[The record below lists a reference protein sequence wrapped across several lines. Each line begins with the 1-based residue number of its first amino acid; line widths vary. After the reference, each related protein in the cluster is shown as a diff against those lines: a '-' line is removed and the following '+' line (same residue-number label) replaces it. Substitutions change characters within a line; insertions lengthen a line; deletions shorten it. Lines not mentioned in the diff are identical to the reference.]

1 MPAGAENVNDAIFL
15 NRRRMLSL
23 QKLTETENGI
33 QRRAQFVAHA
43 REKFALRFARPFDFL
58 DPPAFGNVFNRSF
71 VINDRAGFIPDRAGV
86 LAEPDLAAVFTV
98 YFVLEQLDDAL

>member
-43 REKFALRFARPFDFL
+43 REKFALRLARPFDFL
-58 DPPAFGNVFNRSF
+58 DPPALGDVFDGSLVVGNFAAV
-71 VINDRAGFIPDRAGV
+71 VPDHTRI
-86 LAEPDLAAVFTV
+86 LAEPDLA
-98 YFVLEQLDDAL
+98 FVLTKRFV